1 MIFLK
6 YQFVQGEV
14 VKIRSYNYID
24 FHSIIEIKDT
34 EGNIIP
40 LKGHFPMVT
49 KGMVA
54 DFKGEYKHDNLYGDY
69 FQFVSYSKLEGDQI
83 KIAKSILEMIPNI
96 GKQTIKTLADYFG
109 QELYTVLR
117 RNPEKLKEVPNIGNK
132 KTKIIE
138 NYFFIIDSSIEIF
151 DSIGGVADPMTISN
165 ILLKFADKK
174 DNSIIEKIKSNP
186 YYLCFLD
193 YSISPKD
200 IDIALKHT
208 DFDLIPEVE
217 EYKIGAYI
225 LQEIKFLASTY
236 IPYDMKLINKISR
249 KIKQEGETVH
259 SRIENLIKFEEF
271 IKFEENGQ
279 QYIKPKFLDELEQ
292 NISKSILTLKD
303 SSFELD
309 NYEQILRS
317 IPSYSDLNSQQKE
330 AVKNA
335 AKSNISVL
343 TGLPGSGNIKL
354 IIWC

>member
-1 MIFLK
+1 
-6 YQFVQGEV
+6 
-14 VKIRSYNYID
+14 
-24 FHSIIEIKDT
+24 
-34 EGNIIP
+34 
-40 LKGHFPMVT
+40 
-49 KGMVA
+49 
-54 DFKGEYKHDNLYGDY
+54 
-69 FQFVSYSKLEGDQI
+69 
-83 KIAKSILEMIPNI
+83 
-96 GKQTIKTLADYFG
+96 
-109 QELYTVLR
+109 
-117 RNPEKLKEVPNIGNK
+117 
-132 KTKIIE
+132 
-138 NYFFIIDSSIEIF
+138 
-151 DSIGGVADPMTISN
+151 
-165 ILLKFADKK
+165 
-174 DNSIIEKIKSNP
+174 
-186 YYLCFLD
+186 
-193 YSISPKD
+193 
-200 IDIALKHT
+200 
-208 DFDLIPEVE
+208 
-217 EYKIGAYI
+217 
-225 LQEIKFLASTY
+225 
-236 IPYDMKLINKISR
+236 MKLINKISR